1 MNQGTSNFLCSLSFE
16 NDEGDAAW
24 VHVVKQLTQRY
35 ANQNRLI
42 VADSRFCSS
51 AIMEWGAE
59 NHIGFVMT
67 MANNPVCLPEVMRSK
82 KNDMWKYLKEGDR
95 GRYMTLHS
103 DMLNFTL
110 VRDSSVLRIVDN
122 CLDRSLV
129 SPRLVRRYNKD
140 TKV

>member
-1 MNQGTSNFLCSLSFE
+1 
-16 NDEGDAAW
+16 
-24 VHVVKQLTQRY
+24 
-35 ANQNRLI
+35 
-42 VADSRFCSS
+42 
-51 AIMEWGAE
+51 MEWGAE

-82 KNDMWKYLKEGDR
+82 KNDTWKYLKEGDR

-110 VRDSSVLRIVDN
+110 VRDSSVLRIVDD
-122 CLDRSLV
+122 CLDSSLL

-140 TKV
+140 TKVWRGAGKV